1 MNLPPL
7 SLHHLHGLTDATGII
22 QHARLS
28 IPDRHSGG
36 PRVAF
41 LLTKQIAGCTQ
52 ATLRTYRWWLDRM
65 LAGVLDVT
73 ALLSSFRFLRLLR
86 SLHW

>member
-7 SLHHLHGLTDATGII
+7 SLHHLHGLTDATGIPGG
-22 QHARLS
+22 QAGGGVPAQR
-28 IPDRHSGG
+28 G